1 MRTQFSAV
9 VAFSAVLLAAGLSQ
23 AAPSGGGSNNSTDS
37 ATANVTATVVAPI
50 TLNKTSD
57 LSFGTFTSDT
67 AACTVAVSANNTQ
80 TVTGNCAPLSGS
92 TISAAAFTVGGS
104 GNRNFTTNVSAT
116 SPTLSDGAG
125 HTMGLTL
132 QNNAPTHLT
141 NGAAT
146 INVYGSLAVA
156 ANQAAG
162 SYADTVTVTV
172 SY

>member
-1 MRTQFSAV
+1 MRISAI
-9 VAFSAVLLAAGLSQ
+9 VAFSSVLLAAGLSQ
-23 AAPSGGGSNNSTDS
+23 AAGTGTSNNSAS
-37 ATANVTATVVAPI
+37 ATANVTANVVAPI
-50 TLNKTSD
+50 TLTKTSD
-57 LSFGTFTSDT
+57 LSFGDFTSDK
-67 AACTVAVSANNTQ
+67 AGCTVAVSAADVQ
-80 TVTGNCAPLSGS
+80 TITGNCASLGSG
-92 TISAAAFTVGGS
+92 TVSAASFTVGGS
-104 GNRNFTTNVSAT
+104 GNRSFTTNVAAT
-116 SPTLSDGAG
+116 SANLSDGAG
-125 HTMGLTL
+125 HTMALTL

>member
-9 VAFSAVLLAAGLSQ
+9 VAFSSVLLAAGLSQ
-23 AAPSGGGSNNSTDS
+23 AAGSSTNNSTDS
-37 ATANVTATVVAPI
+37 ATANVTATIVAPI
-50 TLNKTSD
+50 TLTKTSD
-57 LSFGTFTSDT
+57 LSFGTFTSDA
-67 AACTVAVSANNTQ
+67 AACTVAVSASNTQ

-104 GNRNFTTNVSAT
+104 GNRSFTTNVSAT
-116 SPTLSDGAG
+116 SANLSDGAG
-125 HTMGLTL
+125 HTMALSL

-141 NGAAT
+141 NGSAT

>member
-1 MRTQFSAV
+1 MRIQFSAI
-9 VAFSAVLLAAGLSQ
+9 VAFSTVLLAAGLSQ
-23 AAPSGGGSNNSTDS
+23 AAANSNTTDTE
-37 ATANVTATVVAPI
+37 TANVTATVVAPI
-50 TLNKTSD
+50 TLTKTSD

-67 AACTVAVSANNTQ
+67 SACTVAIGATSTQ
-80 TVTGNCAPLSGS
+80 TITGNCAALSGS
-92 TISAAAFTVGGS
+92 ATSAAAFTVGGS
-104 GNRNFTTNVSAT
+104 GNRSFTTNVSAT
-116 SPTLSDGAG
+116 SASLSDGAG

-162 SYADTVTVTV
+162 SYTDTVNVTV